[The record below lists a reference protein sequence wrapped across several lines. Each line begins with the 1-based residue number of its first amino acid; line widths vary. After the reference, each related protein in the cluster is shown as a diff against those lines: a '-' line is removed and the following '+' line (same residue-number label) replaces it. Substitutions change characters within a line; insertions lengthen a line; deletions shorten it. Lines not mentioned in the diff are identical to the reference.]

1 MPPNPAPP
9 THDLLLMGRIK
20 PLLGGLSM
28 FTMVMT
34 VPQVLTI
41 WIRHQAPGVSLLSW
55 SVPRLAD
62 CLALVRLAERH
73 KNIFLPCVGWLLL
86 DAAVIVGSF
95 NVRLAM

>member
-1 MPPNPAPP
+1 MPPNLAPP

-20 PLLGGLSM
+20 RLLGGLSM

-55 SVPRLAD
+55 SVPRL
-62 CLALVRLAERH
+62 CSGLALVRLAETRQEH
-73 KNIFLPCVGWLLL
+73 LL
-86 DAAVIVGSF
+86 AVRRMASARRGR
-95 NVRLAM
+95 NCWEL